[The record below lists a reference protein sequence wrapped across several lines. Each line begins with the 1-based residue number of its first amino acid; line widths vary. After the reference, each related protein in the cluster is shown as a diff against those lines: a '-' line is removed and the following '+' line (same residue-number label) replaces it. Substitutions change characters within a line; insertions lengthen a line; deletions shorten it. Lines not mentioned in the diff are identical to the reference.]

1 MKKPLLIENSK
12 KNVSYLQEK
21 NINSMADRKNR
32 HTVDGYTYFTNNMN
46 INGKPYKINLL
57 TRETHGKES
66 KYYYH
71 FLEDIKIEPD
81 SGLA

>member
-1 MKKPLLIENSK
+1 MKKLDAILENSIK
-12 KNVSYLQEK
+12 
-21 NINSMADRKNR
+21 INREIDRKNR
-32 HTVDGYTYFTNNMN
+32 YTVDGYTYFTHNMN
-46 INGKPYKINLL
+46 INGKSYKINLL

-71 FLEDIKIEPD
+71 FLEDIKIEPG

>member
-1 MKKPLLIENSK
+1 MKKLDAIIEESK
-12 KNVSYLQEK
+12 KTGSED
-21 NINSMADRKNR
+21 DRKNR
-32 HTVDGYTYFTNNMN
+32 HTVDGYTYFTNKMN
-46 INGKPYKINLL
+46 INGKPYKITLL
-57 TRETHGKES
+57 TRETHRKES